1 MNEYTWTSDDVKL
14 VERFIELKNKGYY
27 CDGKQLT
34 DVYNRILHK
43 QVGTTN
49 CGSCLRQRVNE
60 LEAAL
65 NRFKQQLS
73 VSEAQKEAEVE
84 NVPVDENK
92 ENPEPKK
99 RPGRPRKNV

>member
-1 MNEYTWTSDDVKL
+1 MNEYTITSDDVKL
-14 VERFIELKNKGYY
+14 IERFIELKNKGYY

-34 DVYNRILHK
+34 DLYNRILHK

-65 NRFKQQLS
+65 NRFKKTIELNNEPLS
-73 VSEAQKEAEVE
+73 EDNNEVLPE
-84 NVPVDENK
+84 
-92 ENPEPKK
+92 EPKK